1 MRAVQRIFA
10 GDVQGCADELGDLV
24 ARIENEIGR
33 DYELWLVGD
42 VVNRGP
48 ASLRAL
54 QQLRALQD
62 GGRARVVLGNHDLS
76 LLRVAYGQRDLA
88 PDDTFQEVL
97 EAGDAESWL
106 EWVRGWP
113 LVESGRLG
121 AQDFAMVHASVAPG
135 WSLDELAANARRVEE
150 RLRESRREAKRLL
163 AAKPSDD
170 PDADVLARLTRAR
183 SVDARGR
190 WSSREPATPGDAWHR
205 RWSALDPRYGV
216 VYGHWA
222 TQGLH
227 VAPNLRGLDT
237 GCVYH
242 GAYGDRYL
250 TAWLPSG
257 DDATP
262 FAIPDERFWRI
273 PGRLRR
279 PRLRRENG

>member
-1 MRAVQRIFA
+1 VQRVFA

-54 QQLRALQD
+54 QQLRALHD

-76 LLRVAYGQRDLA
+76 LLRVAWGQRDLA
-88 PDDTFQEVL
+88 SDDTFQEVL
-97 EAGDAESWL
+97 EAGDADAWL

-113 LVESGRLG
+113 LVETDRLG
-121 AQDFAMVHASVAPG
+121 AQDFAMVHASVVPG
-135 WSLDELAANARRVEE
+135 WSIEELAANARRVEA

-163 AAKPSDD
+163 AAKPTDD
-170 PDADVLARLTRAR
+170 PDADLLARLTRAR

-190 WSSREPATPGDAWHR
+190 WSSREPAAPGDAWHR
-205 RWSALDPRYGV
+205 RWAAQDPKYGV

-227 VAPNLRGLDT
+227 VATNLRGLDT

-242 GAYGDRYL
+242 GAYGDRWL
-250 TAWLPSG
+250 TAWLPSR

-262 FAIPDERFWRI
+262 FAVPDERFWRI
-273 PGRLRR
+273 PGRGRR
-279 PRLRRENG
+279 PRLRRENA